1 MTLPVVGIDAAAGL
15 LQQPFQMRPLVSLGH
30 LVLSVFICQGQMEW
44 HKHLDEDELFLVHEG
59 VIGLDTDRGNLSLHA
74 EELVVVPRGVMHRSK
89 SMLRSVVVLLRP
101 AALTERT
108 NGHRRFYATDD
119 EPPLEKVRLSP
130 TLAVAGEP
138 FRPVTVGQ
146 VDDHEVLALT
156 GRGIGPQWTA
166 APQGAL
172 WLVVRGGLRVETGA
186 GTVAQLS
193 AGDLTL
199 VPGGA
204 DYRLTCPGPSLLLT
218 AART

>member
-1 MTLPVVGIDAAAGL
+1 MTLPVVGVDAAAGL
-15 LQQPFQMRPLVSLGH
+15 LQQPFHVRPLVSLGH

-74 EELVVVPRGVMHRSK
+74 EELVVVPRGVRHRSK

-101 AALTERT
+101 AALSERT

-130 TLAVAGEP
+130 LLAVAGEP

-146 VDDHEVLALT
+146 VDDYEVLALT

-166 APQGAL
+166 PPPGAF
-172 WLVVRGGLRVETGA
+172 WLVVRGSLRVETGA
-186 GTVAQLS
+186 GEVAHLS
-193 AGDLTL
+193 AGELTL
-199 VPGGA
+199 VTPGA
-204 DYRLTCPGPSLLLT
+204 DYRLICPEPSLLLT
-218 AART
+218 AARM